1 MAPHTQEIPQ
11 YYFAF
16 GSNMHLTQMASRCP
30 ASRVFAKGILRGY
43 RWQINQR
50 GVANIVRC
58 KRSEKQQHAVEGIL
72 FMVSSSDIRALD
84 RSEGISKQFY
94 DKALW
99 WVDVAPLAIPELK
112 GEPTA
117 LAAEKLKALQAQK
130 PSLAHEG
137 TDVEQVEA
145 LVYLS
150 GLFRKDGLIRNE
162 YVQRME
168 LAMSDALKLGVSEKF
183 LQESLY
189 PFVFGD
195 DSAMV
200 SPDQPAQEEVDEK
213 QGKECDSPDDNELG
227 QGRKKESEP
236 ASETYRMRYY
246 IESILLTDE
255 QRKTRHHRRHSL
267 PSRERPKASK
277 GQNYQS
283 VRTQSPRP
291 QSRPDETTTN
301 MFGLDITES
310 GVAGMVGKAMDIGLS
325 WLFGSGNEREPVR
338 T

>member
-1 MAPHTQEIPQ
+1 
-11 YYFAF
+11 
-16 GSNMHLTQMASRCP
+16 MHLTQMASRCP

-99 WVDVAPLAIPELK
+99 WVDVAPLAVPELK

-117 LAAEKLKALQAQK
+117 LAAEKLKALQASERVNRTQG
-130 PSLAHEG
+130 PHGERA
-137 TDVEQVEA
+137 DVEQVEA

-183 LQESLY
+183 LHNSLY
-189 PFVFGD
+189 PFVFGEGP
-195 DSAMV
+195 AMV
-200 SPDQPAQEEVDEK
+200 SPAQPAQEEVDEK
-213 QGKECDSPDDNELG
+213 QGKGCDSPDDNELG
-227 QGRKKESEP
+227 QGRTKESEP